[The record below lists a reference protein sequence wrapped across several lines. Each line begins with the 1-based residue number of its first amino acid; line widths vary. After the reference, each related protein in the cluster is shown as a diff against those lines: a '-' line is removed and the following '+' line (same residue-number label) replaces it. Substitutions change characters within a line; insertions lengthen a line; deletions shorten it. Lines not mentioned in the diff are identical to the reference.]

1 MNQVTYRYI
10 EDKTYEEVWAIQTAI
25 HNELKER
32 KKNKTEQN
40 NAKEM
45 ADHHLIFCQH
55 RHVYTLGKSGDISH
69 LLLNHDGLKEKGVE
83 YFKINRGGDITY
95 HGPGQITGY
104 PILDLECFYTDVHRY
119 VRDLEE
125 VIIQSLDHYGIIGH
139 RIPAYTGVWV
149 EDKHQKGHFSK
160 ICAIGV
166 HLSRW
171 VTLHGFAFNVN
182 TDLAYFDYII
192 PCGINDENLS
202 VTSLQ
207 RELGKEVD
215 IFEVAELLKTHFQ
228 KIFTFHIA
236 KT

>member
-1 MNQVTYRYI
+1 MHKVKYEWI
-10 EDKTYEEVWAIQTAI
+10 EGKSYEEVWAIQTSL

-32 KKNKTEQN
+32 KKTKTLHESN
-40 NAKEM
+40 IELS
-45 ADHHLIFCQH
+45 DHHLIFCQH
-55 RHVYTLGKSGDISH
+55 SHVYTLGKSGDISH
-69 LLLNHDGLKEKGVE
+69 LLLDTEGLTEKGVE

-119 VRDLEE
+119 VREIEE
-125 VIIQSLDHYGIIGH
+125 VIIQTLDFYQIKGI

-149 EDKHQKGHFSK
+149 EDIHEEGQFRK

-182 TDLAYFDYII
+182 TDLKYFDHII
-192 PCGINDENLS
+192 PCGIEETNLS

-207 RELGKEVD
+207 RELGRQVD
-215 IFEVAELLKTHFQ
+215 IFDVSEQLKTQFE
-228 KIFTFHIA
+228 KIFKFKII
-236 KT
+236 